1 MLDVGDPAPEFVL
14 PGTDG
19 DEIRPYRLDDH
30 TDEGVVVLLFYPF
43 DFSPV
48 CTAELC
54 EIRDLE
60 WLLFTDGVD
69 VFGVSTDS
77 VYAHRAFID
86 AYDLPFP
93 LLSDNSAAVSERY
106 GVRYDEW
113 EDHEQVSKRAFLV
126 VDHTETVRYA
136 WHTENAA
143 EQFDIGVLQ
152 DATETVDA
160 FPATA

>member
-1 MLDVGDPAPEFVL
+1 MIEVDEPAPDFAL

-19 DEIRPYRLDDH
+19 ETIEQYRLSDY
-30 TDEGVVVLLFYPF
+30 TDEGVAVLLFYPF

-48 CTAELC
+48 CTVELC
-54 EIRDLE
+54 EIRELE
-60 WLLFTDGVD
+60 WLLFTEGVD

-77 VYAHRAFID
+77 VYAHKAFI
-86 AYDLPFP
+86 AAHDLPFP
-93 LLSDNSAAVSERY
+93 LLSDNHGTVSAEY

-113 EDHEQVSKRAFLV
+113 EAHEQVSKRAFFV
-126 VDHTETVRYA
+126 VDHTDTVRYA
-136 WHTENAA
+136 WHTENAS
-143 EQFDIGVLQ
+143 EEFDIGVLR